1 MVNVLTK
8 RLFAVVND
16 LAGIVICDFLKVA
29 VIVSVDDSLP
39 VNMFYPTSRVI
50 RHRQILDIWFL
61 LTKAFRLQAYPISN
75 DERLH
80 Y

>member
-1 MVNVLTK
+1 MINVLAK

-16 LAGIVICDFLKVA
+16 LAGIVICNFLNVV
-29 VIVSVDDSLP
+29 VIISVDDSLP
-39 VNMFYPTSRVI
+39 VNIFCPTSRVI
-50 RHRQILDIWFL
+50 REGQILDIWFF
-61 LTKAFRLQAYPISN
+61 LTKALCLQTYPISN